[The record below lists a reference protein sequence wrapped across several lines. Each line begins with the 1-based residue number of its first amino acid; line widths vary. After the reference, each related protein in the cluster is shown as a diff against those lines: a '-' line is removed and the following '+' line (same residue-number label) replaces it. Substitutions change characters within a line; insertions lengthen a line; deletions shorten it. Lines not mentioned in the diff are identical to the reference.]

1 MLDVIQMT
9 LVGGKIKRFAQNRVC
24 AQRTGLVCATRFA
37 PDLAGASVLLQDEP
51 VRRRDG
57 MDGEDGLRARV
68 LVAPERVARMDGAAI
83 LAVRNPRGEE
93 RATPRIPGA
102 VDVDLPGE
110 LAGPGGGTRGSR
122 PLPDVTD
129 LQRHAR
135 LWGLRQGQAVIVYDH
150 DRGLVA
156 ARAWWVL
163 RWAGI
168 ADVRLLDGG
177 FAAWVAAGLPVVHR
191 APAPQPGDVVLSP
204 GHLPVLDEDGSL
216 AMARAGVL
224 LDSRVRPNYI
234 GGAVPPG
241 APARGHIP
249 GAQSAPA
256 ADNFTEPG
264 PFADAATLRHLY
276 AALGA
281 DGTRPVGVYC
291 GAGISAAVNVA
302 ALASIGIEAA
312 MYPGSWSAWSAD
324 PARPVVVGGRPE

>member
-1 MLDVIQMT
+1 
-9 LVGGKIKRFAQNRVC
+9 
-24 AQRTGLVCATRFA
+24 
-37 PDLAGASVLLQDEP
+37 
-51 VRRRDG
+51 
-57 MDGEDGLRARV
+57 
-68 LVAPERVARMDGAAI
+68 MDGAAI
-83 LAVRNPRGEE
+83 LAVRNPRGEAG
-93 RATPRIPGA
+93 ATPRIPGA
-102 VDVDLPGE
+102 VDVDLPTE
-110 LAGPGGGTRGSR
+110 LASAGGGTRGSR
-122 PLPDVTD
+122 PLPDATD

-135 LWGLRQGQAVIVYDH
+135 LWGLRRGQPVIVYDH

-191 APAPQPGDVVLSP
+191 PPAPQPGDVVLSP
-204 GHLPVLDEDGSL
+204 GHLPVLDADGAL

-249 GAQSAPA
+249 GAWSAPA

>member
-1 MLDVIQMT
+1 MQQVDSL
-9 LVGGKIKRFAQNRVC
+9 R
-24 AQRTGLVCATRFA
+24 
-37 PDLAGASVLLQDEP
+37 ASVFVTPQALAAQQG
-51 VRRRDG
+51 V
-57 MDGEDGLRARV
+57 AV
-68 LVAPERVARMDGAAI
+68 LAI
-83 LAVRNPRGEE
+83 RNPRGDEQ
-93 RATPRIPGA
+93 ATPRIPGA
-102 VDVDLPGE
+102 VDVDLPTE
-110 LAGPGGGTRGSR
+110 LASPGGGTRGSR
-122 PLPDVTD
+122 PLPDVKA
-129 LQRHAR
+129 LQGHAR
-135 LWGLRQGQAVIVYDH
+135 GWGLRQGQPVVVYDH

-177 FAAWVAAGLPVVHR
+177 LPAWVAAGLPVVHR
-191 APAPQPGDVVLSP
+191 PPAPTAGDVVLSA
-204 GHLPVLDEDGSL
+204 GHLPVLDEDASL
-216 AMARAGVL
+216 AMARDGVL

-234 GGAVPPG
+234 GGIVPPG
-241 APARGHIP
+241 TPPRGHIP
-249 GAQSAPA
+249 GALSAPA

-281 DGTRPVGVYC
+281 DGTKPVGVYC

-302 ALASIGIEAA
+302 ALASLGIASA

>member
-1 MLDVIQMT
+1 
-9 LVGGKIKRFAQNRVC
+9 
-24 AQRTGLVCATRFA
+24 
-37 PDLAGASVLLQDEP
+37 
-51 VRRRDG
+51 
-57 MDGEDGLRARV
+57 MDGEDGLRERV
-68 LVAPERVARMDGAAI
+68 FVTPERAARMQGAAI
-83 LAVRNPRGEE
+83 LAIRNPRGDE
-93 RATPRIPGA
+93 RTTPRIPGA
-102 VDVDLPGE
+102 VDVDLPSE
-110 LAGPGGGTRGSR
+110 LAAPGGGTRGSR
-122 PLPDVTD
+122 PLPEIAE

-135 LWGLRQGQAVIVYDH
+135 GWGLRQGQSVIVYDH

-156 ARAWWVL
+156 GRAWWVL

-168 ADVRLLDGG
+168 ADVRMLDGG
-177 FAAWVAAGLPVVHR
+177 FPAWVAAGLPVVHR
-191 APAPQPGDVVLSP
+191 APAPQPGDVVLSA

-216 AMARAGVL
+216 AMARSGVL

-249 GAQSAPA
+249 GALSAPA

-302 ALASIGIEAA
+302 ALASLGIEAA

>member
-1 MLDVIQMT
+1 
-9 LVGGKIKRFAQNRVC
+9 
-24 AQRTGLVCATRFA
+24 
-37 PDLAGASVLLQDEP
+37 
-51 VRRRDG
+51 
-57 MDGEDGLRARV
+57 MDDSGQALRARV
-68 LVAPERVARMDGAAI
+68 LATPAELAARPGVAVLAI
-83 LAVRNPRGEE
+83 RNPRGDDS
-93 RATPRIPGA
+93 ATPRISGA
-102 VDVDLPGE
+102 VDVDLPTE
-110 LAGPGGGTRGSR
+110 LAAPGGGTRGSR
-122 PLPDVTD
+122 PLPEVEA
-129 LQRHAR
+129 LQRAAR
-135 LWGLRQGQAVIVYDH
+135 GWGLRQGQAVVVYDH

-191 APAPQPGDVVLSP
+191 ATAPQPGDVTLVP
-204 GHLPVLDEDGSL
+204 GRMGVLDADDAAAL
-216 AMARAGVL
+216 ARSGVL

-234 GGAVPPG
+234 GGATPPG
-241 APARGHIP
+241 QPPRGHIP
-249 GAQSAPA
+249 GALSAPA

-281 DGTRPVGVYC
+281 DGSRPVGVYC

-324 PARPVVVGGRPE
+324 PARPVMVGGVPG

>member
-1 MLDVIQMT
+1 M
-9 LVGGKIKRFAQNRVC
+9 GGSEEA
-24 AQRTGLVCATRFA
+24 
-37 PDLAGASVLLQDEP
+37 
-51 VRRRDG
+51 
-57 MDGEDGLRARV
+57 LRARV
-68 LVAPERVARMDGAAI
+68 LVTTEALARLDAVAI
-83 LAVRNPRGEE
+83 LAIRNPRGDEA
-93 RATPRIPGA
+93 ATPRIPGA

-110 LAGPGGGTRGSR
+110 LAAPGGGTRGSR
-122 PLPDVTD
+122 PLPEIAE

-135 LWGLRQGQAVIVYDH
+135 GWGLRQRQPAVVYDH

-156 ARAWWVL
+156 GRAWWVL

-191 APAPQPGDVVLSP
+191 AAAPAPGDVVLSP
-204 GHLPVLDEDGSL
+204 GHMPVLDADGAASL
-216 AMARAGVL
+216 ARSGVL

-234 GGAVPPG
+234 GGATPPG
-241 APARGHIP
+241 APRRGHVP
-249 GAQSAPA
+249 GAIGTPA

-264 PFADAATLRHLY
+264 LFADAATLRHLY
-276 AALGA
+276 AAAGA
-281 DGTRPVGVYC
+281 DGSRKVGVYC

-324 PARPVVVGGRPE
+324 PERPVMVGGLPG